1 MSDRLPRKLAAIF
14 YADVAGYSRLTGQD
28 EDSTHRILSEYLDLI
43 SGHIESYNGKVM
55 HFAGDAVLAK
65 FDAIVDALS
74 SAIEIQND
82 LAKRNEAVPEDSR
95 VYFRIGINL
104 GDVIEDRGD
113 IYGDGVNIA
122 ARLEALAHP
131 GGICISET
139 VRSAMKGK
147 LDADYQEM
155 GEQAL
160 KNIEEPVRAF
170 RVLTSASQNIKMKT
184 GVEISN
190 LAELEFKPPDRPS
203 IAILPFKSLGSD
215 RDQEYL
221 ADGIRLGIQASL
233 VQLSGLFLINVPA
246 LNTYKVRD
254 ITPVEAGNELGVAYI
269 LDGAVQQAGARVRA
283 TVHLTD
289 VTSGQAIWA
298 ESYDRVLEDIF
309 ELQDEITKEVIT
321 SLNARLLSADIGR
334 IWGTKLKNPGSREYY
349 YRGLSHLYE
358 GNRDDNAV
366 AREMFKKLYE
376 AEPES
381 VAGPSNISIT
391 HWNDGFFNWTSSQ
404 EESYA
409 LAEKWA
415 LKAVQYQDNNGLGH
429 AVLGYL
435 QLLNGRHADALETSS
450 KAVELRASCP
460 LASAVRGLILN
471 YNGESTTAV
480 RDIREALQLQRVY
493 PPWMINFLAVAYR
506 DSGDVNMSI
515 SAAKESLRINSE
527 KNDAQLILCS
537 DYEMVEEHDSA
548 ANIAESII
556 GQDPFFSLSKYS
568 ESLPYKDSAALER
581 VVGAL
586 RKAGLPE

>member
-1 MSDRLPRKLAAIF
+1 
-14 YADVAGYSRLTGQD
+14 
-28 EDSTHRILSEYLDLI
+28 
-43 SGHIESYNGKVM
+43 M

-74 SAIEIQND
+74 SAIEVQND

-139 VRSAMKGK
+139 VRSAIKGK
-147 LDADYQEM
+147 LAADFQEM

-160 KNIEEPVRAF
+160 KNIEEPVTAY
-170 RVLTSASQNIKMKT
+170 RVLTAASQKTKKET
-184 GVEISN
+184 GVEISD
-190 LAELEFKPPDRPS
+190 LAELEFTSPDRPS
-203 IAILPFKSLGSD
+203 IAILPFKTLGSD

-246 LNTYKVRD
+246 LNAFKARD
-254 ITPVEAGNELGVAYI
+254 ITPAEVGNELGVAYI

-283 TVHLTD
+283 TVHLTE
-289 VTSGQAIWA
+289 VSTGLAIWA

-309 ELQDEITKEVIT
+309 ELQDEITKEVIG
-321 SLNARLLSADIGR
+321 SLNIRLLNVDIGR
-334 IWGTKLKNPGSREYY
+334 IWGRKLKNPGSREYY

-358 GNRDDNAV
+358 GNRDDNAA
-366 AREMFKKLYE
+366 ARGMFKKLYE

-381 VAGPSNISIT
+381 VAGPSNISLT

-404 EESYA
+404 DQSYA

-415 LKAVQYQDNNGLGH
+415 LKSIQYEDNNGLGH

-435 QLLNGRHADALETSS
+435 QLLNGLHEDALETST

-460 LASAVRGLILN
+460 LASVVRGLILN
-471 YNGESTTAV
+471 YNGESTAAV

-493 PPWMINFLAVAYR
+493 PPWMINFLAAAYR

-515 SAAKESLRINSE
+515 SAAQESLRINSE
-527 KNDAQLILCS
+527 KNDARLILCS
-537 DYEMVEEHDSA
+537 DYELAEEHSHA

-556 GQDPFFSLSKYS
+556 GQDPSFSLSKYS